1 MCVNSKKISA
11 WSSACLAQCAAYST
25 LSSDIFSNQ
34 MCGKKKNSPR
44 CSDIW
49 MAGIYRENSTQA
61 SQATAL
67 QLLCPQIQTHTYEYI
82 FFLLMQN
89 DTKAWQGDKGPVDPN
104 WILKKSLLLF
114 FLGVKDSLYKNKITG
129 ALECLGTV
137 PSIMSGTKHIICT
150 LCTTKWVK
158 SQ

>member
-34 MCGKKKNSPR
+34 MCGKKKTPPGALTFEWLVYTERTQRRQARQQPFS
-44 CSDIW
+44 CSVLKYKLTR
-49 MAGIYRENSTQA
+49 MN
-61 SQATAL
+61 
-67 QLLCPQIQTHTYEYI
+67 TY

-114 FLGVKDSLYKNKITG
+114 FLGVKHSLYKNKITG

>member
-34 MCGKKKNSPR
+34 MCGKKKTPPGALTFEWLVYTERTQRRQARQQPFS
-44 CSDIW
+44 CSVLKYKLTRMNTYFFSW
-49 MAGIYRENSTQA
+49 CKMTQK
-61 SQATAL
+61 
-67 QLLCPQIQTHTYEYI
+67 H
-82 FFLLMQN
+82 
-89 DTKAWQGDKGPVDPN
+89 DKGTKVQWTPTEY
-104 WILKKSLLLF
+104 WKKAYCFF
-114 FLGVKDSLYKNKITG
+114 FLGVKHSLYKNKITG